1 MQINNVLVR
10 PIITEK
16 ATTLA
21 KSNVF
26 AFEVHVKANKDQIAE
41 VLKTLYNVT
50 VDSVRVATRKGKVKR
65 VGRTGKTKQ
74 LSDIKIAYVTIKN
87 GSFDL
92 FPKA

>member
-1 MQINNVLVR
+1 MQINNVLIR

-26 AFEVHVKANKDQIAE
+26 AFEVNMKANKDQISE
-41 VLKTLYNVT
+41 VLKKLYNVT
-50 VDSVRVATRKGKVKR
+50 IDSIRIATRKGKLKR
-65 VGRTGKTKQ
+65 VGRKGETKQ
-74 LSDIKIAYVTIKN
+74 RPDIKIAYVSLKE